1 MSNSAAS
8 VRRSTASAAADP
20 IAADSTEE
28 PSVTAPWLSVVS
40 EKVKSMRYGVVQIV
54 VHDSRVVQIER
65 TERTRFEVPQSNGSR

>member
-1 MSNSAAS
+1 MSNSAS
-8 VRRSTASAAADP
+8 IRRSTASAVANP
-20 IAADSTEE
+20 SAADSTEE